1 MKIKKHT
8 IFSVG
13 MYAERVEKSSSYIT
27 RQLRKD
33 AKLEGVLTA
42 EKIGGTW
49 FLEIDN
55 NFVCS

>member
-27 RQLRKD
+27 RQLRKG

-49 FLEIDN
+49 FLEIN
-55 NFVCS
+55 KNFLGS

>member
-13 MYAERVEKSSSYIT
+13 MYAQRVGKSSSYIT
-27 RQLRKD
+27 RQLRKG
-33 AKLEGVLTA
+33 AKLNNVLTA

-49 FLEIDN
+49 FLEIDKD
-55 NFVCS
+55 FVGS

>member
-1 MKIKKHT
+1 MKTKKHT

-13 MYAERVEKSSSYIT
+13 MYAARVGKSSSYIT
-27 RQLRKD
+27 RQLRKG
-33 AKLEGVLTA
+33 AKLNNVLTA

-55 NFVCS
+55 DFVGS

>member
-13 MYAERVEKSSSYIT
+13 MYAQRVKKSSSYIT
-27 RQLRKD
+27 RQLRKG

-49 FLEIDN
+49 FLEIDQK
-55 NFVCS
+55 FLGS

>member
-27 RQLRKD
+27 RQLRKGE
-33 AKLEGVLTA
+33 KLEGVLTA

-49 FLEIDN
+49 FLEIDQK
-55 NFVCS
+55 FVGS

>member
-13 MYAERVEKSSSYIT
+13 MYAARVNKSSSYIT
-27 RQLRKD
+27 RQLRKG
-33 AKLEGVLTA
+33 AKLDGVLTA

>member
-13 MYAERVEKSSSYIT
+13 MYAERVGKSSSYIT
-27 RQLRKD
+27 RQLRKG
-33 AKLEGVLTA
+33 AKLEGVLNA

-49 FLEIDN
+49 FLEIDQK
-55 NFVCS
+55 FIGS

>member
-1 MKIKKHT
+1 MKIKKNT

-27 RQLRKD
+27 RQLRKGV
-33 AKLEGVLTA
+33 KLEGVLTA

-49 FLEIDN
+49 FLEIDQK
-55 NFVCS
+55 FIGS

>member
-1 MKIKKHT
+1 MKIKKNT
-8 IFSVG
+8 IFSAG
-13 MYAERVEKSSSYIT
+13 MYAARVNKSSSYIT
-27 RQLRKD
+27 RQLRKG

-55 NFVCS
+55 DFLGS

>member
-27 RQLRKD
+27 RQLRKGE
-33 AKLEGVLTA
+33 KLEGVLNS

-55 NFVCS
+55 NFLGS

>member
-13 MYAERVEKSSSYIT
+13 MYAQRVGKSSSYIT

-49 FLEIDN
+49 FLEIDQK
-55 NFVCS
+55 FVGS